1 MGARYN
7 HRYKHLIAILIL
19 NSIPFCSSA
28 QNNSDVDKHEIL
40 KVRSESN
47 LAFKN
52 HQIEKILSFLTEDIN
67 IAASNGKI
75 ISCKNVFKD
84 DLTSLFSSNPDQ
96 YFVRSSE
103 EVLLNT
109 EKSIAWEK
117 GAWVSLRPNTANWKN
132 YGGSYS
138 AYWVKINGTWKIKS
152 ELFVKLY

>member
-1 MGARYN
+1 MKY
-7 HRYKHLIAILIL
+7 LIALFIL
-19 NSIPFCSSA
+19 NSFPMCSNA
-28 QNNSDVDKHEIL
+28 QSNSDVDKQEIL
-40 KVRSESN
+40 KVRDKSN

-52 HQIEKILSFLTEDIN
+52 HQIDNILSFLTEDIN

-75 ISCKNVFKD
+75 ISGKNVFKD

-96 YFVRSSE
+96 YFVRSPE
-103 EVLLNT
+103 ELLLNT
-109 EKSIAWEK
+109 EKNIAWEK
-117 GAWVSLRPNTANWKN
+117 GTWVSLRPNTSGWKN